1 MFPIM
6 MATGFIELL
15 QRSQLVAVWCILGVS
30 KWRILM
36 YLIIVQMNKG
46 HSPKMS
52 SIVETKLFLGFNN

>member
-36 YLIIVQMNKG
+36 YLIIVQMNNQRRIKQVDIIIVLG
-46 HSPKMS
+46 H
-52 SIVETKLFLGFNN
+52 